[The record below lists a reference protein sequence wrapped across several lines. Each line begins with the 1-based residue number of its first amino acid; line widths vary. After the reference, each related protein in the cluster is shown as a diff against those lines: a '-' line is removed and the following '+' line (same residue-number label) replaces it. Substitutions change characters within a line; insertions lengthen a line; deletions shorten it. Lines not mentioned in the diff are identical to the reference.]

1 MQMSKKTIIIL
12 LCVLTAS
19 HVVSVAQD
27 SDMNRFIDALMSR
40 MTLHEKIGQL
50 NLPTGNEIV
59 SGLATN
65 DPLAELIRRQECGG
79 FLNVKDPA
87 RIREYQRIAVEET
100 DLKIPLLAGADIV
113 HGYQTVFPIPLALS
127 CSWDTTAVERMAH
140 ISAIEASA
148 GGINWTYSPMVDICH
163 DARWGRIAEGSG
175 EDPYLGSKF
184 AAAYVRGY
192 QGDMSSG
199 DNILSCMKH
208 YALYGA
214 SEAGLDYN
222 TVDMSR
228 IRMFNEYFAPFQ
240 AAVDAGVGSVMT
252 SFNVVDG
259 VPATANRWLLNDVL
273 RDSWHFDG
281 FVVTDYNAIEE
292 MDVRGVAKLPEAS
305 VLAFQAGTDMDMVS
319 SGFLN
324 HLEKA
329 VADGKVKEEQIDSAC
344 RRILEAKY
352 RLGLFDNPY
361 RHCKPETASEVI
373 YSPEHRAAAREIAA
387 ETFVLLKNSD
397 NLLPLARKGKIA
409 LVGPMADAREQM
421 CGMWALSCD
430 PSKYRS
436 LLESMRDAVG
446 DSAEILYA
454 KGSNI
459 YLDSVM
465 EAGAAAWRP
474 LERGDNDRLLSEAL
488 AVAENADVIVA
499 ALGECAEMSGESVS
513 RSSLDIP
520 DAQSRLLKA
529 MVATGKPVVLLL
541 FTGRPLTL
549 NWEVANV
556 PAILDVWYGGSEAGD
571 AIADVVFGDK
581 TPAGKLT
588 ATFPRAVGQLPM
600 AYNHLSTGRPDPE
613 EGVFNHYQSNYL
625 DVSTK
630 PLFPFG
636 YGLSYTKFDY
646 SDLRLSNDVLSP
658 DGKITATVTVTNT
671 GNRDGIEIVQLYI
684 RDCYASICRPVKE
697 LKAFRRVFL
706 KKGECRDITFELTEK
721 DLRFYNTDL
730 QHVSEPGE
738 FSIMIGPNSSDLIC
752 AKFTLTD

>member
-1 MQMSKKTIIIL
+1 
-12 LCVLTAS
+12 
-19 HVVSVAQD
+19 
-27 SDMNRFIDALMSR
+27 
-40 MTLHEKIGQL
+40 
-50 NLPTGNEIV
+50 
-59 SGLATN
+59 
-65 DPLAELIRRQECGG
+65 
-79 FLNVKDPA
+79 
-87 RIREYQRIAVEET
+87 
-100 DLKIPLLAGADIV
+100 
-113 HGYQTVFPIPLALS
+113 
-127 CSWDTTAVERMAH
+127 
-140 ISAIEASA
+140 
-148 GGINWTYSPMVDICH
+148 
-163 DARWGRIAEGSG
+163 
-175 EDPYLGSKF
+175 
-184 AAAYVRGY
+184 
-192 QGDMSSG
+192 
-199 DNILSCMKH
+199 
-208 YALYGA
+208 
-214 SEAGLDYN
+214 
-222 TVDMSR
+222 
-228 IRMFNEYFAPFQ
+228 
-240 AAVDAGVGSVMT
+240 
-252 SFNVVDG
+252 
-259 VPATANRWLLNDVL
+259 
-273 RDSWHFDG
+273 
-281 FVVTDYNAIEE
+281 
-292 MDVRGVAKLPEAS
+292 
-305 VLAFQAGTDMDMVS
+305 
-319 SGFLN
+319 
-324 HLEKA
+324 
-329 VADGKVKEEQIDSAC
+329 
-344 RRILEAKY
+344 
-352 RLGLFDNPY
+352 
-361 RHCKPETASEVI
+361 
-373 YSPEHRAAAREIAA
+373 
-387 ETFVLLKNSD
+387 
-397 NLLPLARKGKIA
+397 
-409 LVGPMADAREQM
+409 
-421 CGMWALSCD
+421 
-430 PSKYRS
+430 
-436 LLESMRDAVG
+436 
-446 DSAEILYA
+446 
-454 KGSNI
+454 
-459 YLDSVM
+459 M